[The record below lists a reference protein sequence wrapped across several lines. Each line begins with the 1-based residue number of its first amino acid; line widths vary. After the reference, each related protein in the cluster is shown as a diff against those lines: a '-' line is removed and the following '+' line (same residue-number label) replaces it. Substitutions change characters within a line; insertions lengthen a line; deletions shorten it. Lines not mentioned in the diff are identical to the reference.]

1 MATPYLLSS
10 SALSSLS
17 DLNPLGIVT
26 SIACFVLGC
35 FSHVWFFAT
44 LWTVACQAPL
54 SMGFSSKNTGMD
66 CHALLQGIFP
76 TQGSNLF
83 LLCLLHW
90 QAGSLPLA
98 PPGKHHKVN
107 FMLSAPVIGS
117 YTTAWLS
124 GPVIHQ
130 SNATY
135 SMSSIQK
142 LNKNLHLTKVFSLMN
157 MEKKSEG

>member
-1 MATPYLLSS
+1 MRYDTDSTCPLAVILDGHSLPLSS
-10 SALSSLS
+10 STLSSLS
-17 DLNPLGIVT
+17 DLKPLGTVT

-35 FSHVWFFAT
+35 FSRVWFFAT

-107 FMLSAPVIGS
+107 FLLSAPFIGS

-135 SMSSIQK
+135 SMSSI
-142 LNKNLHLTKVFSLMN
+142 
-157 MEKKSEG
+157 